1 MALSPGPARS
11 LAWSPGQSP
20 TDSGIRKQLIH
31 SDADS
36 EQFLWTGFAI
46 NLHTDA
52 AESYYFNLMGEKP
65 SVFVVCRLEH
75 GRLQPFLVT
84 CSYDEADAYMEVD
97 ESVSAVAMP
106 PEIYRW
112 CEAFVLAHYVPEKKR
127 KRKRDN
133 WKQGDQTTMKDED
146 GITSETQAG
155 PDPSEG
161 LLARWS
167 RRKLEAAGTDQS
179 APPPIPEATEEQGV
193 RADIAADEPALTD
206 DDMPPIESLTEDSDY
221 SVFLSPKVSEALRQQ
236 ALQKLFRMTQF
247 NVCDG
252 LDDYAEDFTQF
263 AGLGDIV
270 THEMRQ
276 MLERQKEKTRG
287 SA

>member
-1 MALSPGPARS
+1 MPIDENEGAPFAARIPAAIIFAHPKHCGDGAESR
-11 LAWSPGQSP
+11 AGEVIGVVTRPSP
-20 TDSGIRKQLIH
+20 TNSGIRKQLIH

-65 SVFVVCRLEH
+65 SVFVVSRLEH

-127 KRKRDN
+127 KRKRDD
-133 WKQGDQTTMKDED
+133 WKQGDQT
-146 GITSETQAG
+146 
-155 PDPSEG
+155 P
-161 LLARWS
+161 
-167 RRKLEAAGTDQS
+167 
-179 APPPIPEATEEQGV
+179 
-193 RADIAADEPALTD
+193 
-206 DDMPPIESLTEDSDY
+206 
-221 SVFLSPKVSEALRQQ
+221 
-236 ALQKLFRMTQF
+236 
-247 NVCDG
+247 
-252 LDDYAEDFTQF
+252 
-263 AGLGDIV
+263 
-270 THEMRQ
+270 
-276 MLERQKEKTRG
+276 
-287 SA
+287 

>member
-1 MALSPGPARS
+1 
-11 LAWSPGQSP
+11 
-20 TDSGIRKQLIH
+20 
-31 SDADS
+31 
-36 EQFLWTGFAI
+36 
-46 NLHTDA
+46 
-52 AESYYFNLMGEKP
+52 
-65 SVFVVCRLEH
+65 V
-75 GRLQPFLVT
+75 
-84 CSYDEADAYMEVD
+84 
-97 ESVSAVAMP
+97 
-106 PEIYRW
+106 
-112 CEAFVLAHYVPEKKR
+112 
-127 KRKRDN
+127 
-133 WKQGDQTTMKDED
+133 KDKD
-146 GITSETQAG
+146 GIISETQAG

-179 APPPIPEATEEQGV
+179 APPPIPEATDEQGV
-193 RADIAADEPALTD
+193 RADIAADEPAPTD

-252 LDDYAEDFTQF
+252 LDDYAEDFTHF

-276 MLERQKEKTRG
+276 MLERQKERLAEALESAGDQPGPEQQRISAEPGGESRQAPGPG
-287 SA
+287 SNQAADADQESGDPESPEEPGENELS